1 MKQQF
6 VWSSENDLNYLMNDD
21 KNNFPYNCNTLY
33 LIVLPIIKHIQILL
47 MFEIILSILPTKIY

>member
-21 KNNFPYNCNTLY
+21 KNNLPYNSNTLY

-47 MFEIILSILPTKIY
+47 MFEIILSILSTKIY